1 MKEVLIK
8 EIKAILIELGV
19 ENPKVELSYPEQ
31 LSFGEFTTSVAMAY
45 AKPLSQN
52 PRDLAEKIVDGLKSI
67 HIEGISSIE
76 IAGPGFINITPTRE
90 YYAHTLKSILEA
102 KDTFGTSAFLEN
114 KKVMIEY
121 TQPNPFKPFHIG
133 HLMSNAIGESLSRII
148 ESQGAH
154 VIRANY
160 QGDVG
165 PHVAK
170 ALYGLIKKGKP
181 EATLSLGEQAHF
193 IGECYVWGNNEY
205 ETNEDAKKEIER
217 INKAV
222 YDKHDESV
230 NELYHWGR
238 EITLAAFEELYTLL
252 GTKFDYYFFESATAE
267 IGKKIVEEG
276 LKNGVFEE
284 SDGAVVF
291 HGEAHGPKLHTRVF
305 MNSQGL
311 PTYETKE
318 LGLTKKKFDIENP
331 DLSIV
336 TTAVEQK
343 DYMRVVAKAIE
354 ILFPEY
360 EGRIKHITHGMMRF
374 ATGKMSS
381 RKGNVITGESL
392 IQDTI
397 AVVEDIMKDR
407 EMTDI
412 ERREVSSIVAVSA
425 IKFSILRQ
433 ATGGD
438 IVFDFDTSISFEGD
452 SGPYLL
458 YSVTRARS
466 AMQKAIDSHIVAS
479 DSVVPEELSSLE
491 QSLGRFP
498 SVVSRAHDE
507 YAPHHIVTYLLALS
521 SAFNA
526 FYAHNPIAQ
535 KESEHAPYNLFIT
548 EAFVQVMQNGLRLLG
563 IRLPSKM

>member
-1 MKEVLIK
+1 MKDILVK

-19 ENPKVELSYPEQ
+19 ENPRVELSYPEQ

-45 AKPLSQN
+45 AKSLSQN
-52 PRDLAEKIVDGLKSI
+52 PRDLAISLTEKLKAKN
-67 HIEGISSIE
+67 IEGVFSVE

-90 YYAHTLKSILEA
+90 YYSRTLHSILEA
-102 KDTFGTSAFLEN
+102 KDMFGTSTELEG

-148 ESQGAH
+148 ESQGAY

-170 ALYGLIKKGKP
+170 ALYGLIQKGKP
-181 EATLSLGEQAHF
+181 EVTLSLGEQAHF

-222 YDKHDESV
+222 YDKSDESV

-276 LKNGVFEE
+276 LQKGVFEE

-291 HGEAHGPKLHTRVF
+291 HGEAHDPKLHTRVF
-305 MNSQGL
+305 VNSQGL

-343 DYMRVVAKAIE
+343 DYMRVVMKAVQ

-360 EGRIKHITHGMMRF
+360 EGRIKHVAHGMMRF

-392 IQDTI
+392 IKDTI
-397 AVVEDIMKDR
+397 AIVEDIMKDR
-407 EMTDI
+407 EMSDI

-433 ATGGD
+433 STGGD

-466 AMQKAIDSHIVAS
+466 AMQKAIDAHIVAS
-479 DSVVPEELSSLE
+479 DTQIPDTLSPLE
-491 QSLGRFP
+491 QLLGRFP
-498 SVVSRAHDE
+498 SVVSRAHEE
-507 YAPHHIVTYLLALS
+507 YAPHHIVTYLLSLAG
-521 SAFNA
+521 AFNA

-535 KESEHAPYNLFIT
+535 KESENTPYNLMIT
-548 EAFVQVMQNGLRLLG
+548 EAFVQVMQNGLHLLG